1 MLGVQ
6 TGSYGVEASG
16 NDAAVVED
24 QKVAGA
30 QDFGQIAKK
39 IIVVASGGAI
49 EDEHAA
55 GTANRRWGLGNQL
68 FGEVEIEVGYAH
80 FMSNFVVQIVVNCVV
95 ERGATMVIYV
105 VDFDAKKH
113 ATFLKLFFRIIPGL
127 GEFDGAIE
135 CRLDR
140 GQVWRNWARP
150 GDGDAREGFGD

>member
-113 ATFLKLFFRIIPGL
+113 ATF
-127 GEFDGAIE
+127 
-135 CRLDR
+135 
-140 GQVWRNWARP
+140 
-150 GDGDAREGFGD
+150 